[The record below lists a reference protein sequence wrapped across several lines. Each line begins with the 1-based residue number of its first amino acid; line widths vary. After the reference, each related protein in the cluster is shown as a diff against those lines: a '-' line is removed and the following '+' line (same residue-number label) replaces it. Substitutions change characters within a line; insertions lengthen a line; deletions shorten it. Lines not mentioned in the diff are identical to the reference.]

1 MVGEIALG
9 NVDLKK
15 KEKKKD
21 QSYCS
26 ANYICRISGT
36 DCSFS
41 GSVGKITQRG
51 VILSVQ
57 CQMSP
62 CGILK
67 PSQDCAEK
75 YFFSFCTVTHTA
87 LDCIKRNPFA
97 EEMLMWAAKWER
109 FSVVHC

>member
-1 MVGEIALG
+1 MSVGEIAVG
-9 NVDLKK
+9 NVDSKK
-15 KEKKKD
+15 RKD

-26 ANYICRISGT
+26 ANYIGHTNGT

-67 PSQDCAEK
+67 PSQDCVEK
-75 YFFSFCTVTHTA
+75 YCFCLYSNTYNT
-87 LDCIKRNPFA
+87 
-97 EEMLMWAAKWER
+97 R
-109 FSVVHC
+109 FQ

>member
-1 MVGEIALG
+1 MLI
-9 NVDLKK
+9 KK
-15 KEKKKD
+15 KKKKD

-26 ANYICRISGT
+26 ANYIGHINGT
-36 DCSFS
+36 DRSFS

-67 PSQDCAEK
+67 PNQDCVEK
-75 YFFSFCTVTHTA
+75 YHFFLLYSNT
-87 LDCIKRNPFA
+87 
-97 EEMLMWAAKWER
+97 
-109 FSVVHC
+109 